1 VQDSGPPVEYGE
13 EEKLMVK
20 QLQHWWKRKLEKGKG
35 KEVVSN
41 GVEENKDNVNGH
53 VNGKGKGV
61 GVSIPKNK
69 ARRGGK
75 KANINRK
82 A

>member
-1 VQDSGPPVEYGE
+1 
-13 EEKLMVK
+13 MVR
-20 QLQHWWKRKLEKGKG
+20 QLQHWWRKGLEKGKG

-41 GVEENKDNVNGH
+41 GVEENRENVNGH

-61 GVSIPKNK
+61 ITGMSMKNK

-75 KANINRK
+75 KANINRSK
-82 A
+82 